1 MSRTNPTD
9 THIMEASRTSAD
21 LGDVE
26 PATAARPKM
35 RRPRRLK
42 RMITGVALAA
52 AAVAGAITMTGAA
65 TAASAQENYYQDVL
79 VSPTWSFGY
88 MELDVSGASLALGA
102 PVIQWW
108 INGNANQRW
117 NFRQQ
122 PDGNFWI
129 INANSG
135 YCLSTDLVAGHQL
148 YQWLCGANGAPGP
161 NYAETGVPDY
171 GAPNGQEWYFD
182 GGAGI
187 VNAETG
193 LYVDIYGGQGGAGS
207 PIDAWYY
214 NGNSNQDFQILS

>member
-1 MSRTNPTD
+1 MSKTKPTD
-9 THIMEASRTSAD
+9 TRIVDASPTTAD
-21 LGDVE
+21 LADTD
-26 PATAARPKM
+26 PTTAAPPKVGKL
-35 RRPRRLK
+35 RRRK
-42 RMITGVALAA
+42 RVMASVALAA
-52 AAVAGAITMTGAA
+52 AAVAGAFTMTGAA
-65 TAASAQENYYQDVL
+65 TAASAQEDYYQDVL

-88 MELDVSGASLALGA
+88 MELDVSGASLATFA

-117 NFRQQ
+117 NFRQL

-135 YCLSTDLVAGHQL
+135 QCLTTDLVAGDQL
-148 YQWLCGANGAPGP
+148 FQDLCGFPGTP
-161 NYAETGVPDY
+161 GVGNVDN
-171 GAPNGQEWYFD
+171 PNGQEWYFD